1 MGLFSPRA
9 GQSNQTLLNPDS
21 LAALLRDLSQLAAT
35 HSTDGRPVPLIT
47 PPGLRVGIRRL
58 IEPVLP
64 ALPVVSIGEL
74 PPHVNLNSV
83 ATWEMV

>member
-9 GQSNQTLLNPDS
+9 GQGTSGLLNPDS
-21 LAALLRDLSQLAAT
+21 LAALLRDLASHASM
-35 HSTDGRPVPLIT
+35 HSHDGRPVPLIT
-47 PPGLRVGIRRL
+47 PPSLRVGIRRL

-74 PPHVNLNSV
+74 PPHVNLNGV
-83 ATWEMV
+83 ATWEIG